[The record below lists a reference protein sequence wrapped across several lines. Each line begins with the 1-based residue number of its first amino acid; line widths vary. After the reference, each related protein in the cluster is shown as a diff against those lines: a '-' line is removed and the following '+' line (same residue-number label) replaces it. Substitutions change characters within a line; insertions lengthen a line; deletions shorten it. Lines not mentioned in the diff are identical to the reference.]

1 MGPNKMK
8 RHSKIIRS
16 MPAWAKTEERS
27 LKNSGTTATIP
38 AVIIKVEYH
47 TADALN
53 KINTHT

>member
-1 MGPNKMK
+1 MVPNKMK